1 MRGLTDGDIAK
12 RFSLDNPWWRSG
24 AVPTDLLFSRRRLNF
39 TPFFNLLKDPD
50 IRRAVVLMGPRRVGK
65 TVLIRQAIDQLLKD
79 GAPAGDILYL
89 SLDTPVYTGLG
100 LEKLLRL
107 WLGDDGLEE
116 RKPRWV
122 FFDEVQ
128 YLRDWERHLKSLV
141 DVLPHIRFAVS
152 GSAAA
157 ALRMKST
164 ESGAGRFTDFLLPPL
179 SFAEYLD
186 FINVEKPAKVEIEEL
201 NKHFFDYINFGGF
214 PEVVLSP
221 KIQDNME
228 RFVREDILDK
238 VLLRDLPSL
247 YGIDSTQD
255 LNRLF
260 SVLAYNS
267 GEEISYDTLSQTAGM
282 AKNTLRKYIDYL
294 EAAFLII
301 RLPRIDQNAKR
312 FKRETHFKVYLT
324 NPCIRAALFGPVGPD
339 DPLAGAMVETAFA
352 AQLRHLVTF
361 ENFCYARW
369 KDGEVDF
376 VRLDPVTQKPI
387 TAIEIKWSDRYA
399 ERPEELKHLNGFC
412 EKNNVN
418 GLFTTITTDTIDSW
432 QNSLLCYVFSLLPGL
447 DPALSL
453 NARHFQMRD
462 STKELF
468 KLISS
473 VSGKPG
479 AG

>member
-24 AVPTDLLFSRRRLNF
+24 AVPADLLFSRRRLNF

-79 GAPAGDILYL
+79 GAPAEDILYL

-179 SFAEYLD
+179 SFAEYLH
-186 FINVEKPAKVEIEEL
+186 FIDVKMTDKVEIEEL
-201 NKHFFDYINFGGF
+201 NRHFFDYINFGGF

-324 NPCIRAALFGPVGPD
+324 NPCIRAALFGPVGQD

-352 AQLRHLVTF
+352 AQLRHLANF
-361 ENFCYARW
+361 EDFCYARW

-376 VRLDPVTQKPI
+376 VLLDPVTQKPKR
-387 TAIEIKWSDRYA
+387 AIEIKWSDRYVV
-399 ERPEELKHLNGFC
+399 RPEELNKFHEFC
-412 EKNNVN
+412 DKNNIK
-418 GLFTTITTDTIDSW
+418 GMFTTKTIDMIGSW
-432 QNSLLCYVFSLLPGL
+432 PNSMLCFVFSALPCV

-453 NARHFQMRD
+453 NAKHFTIREETEAIFD
-462 STKELF
+462 SIL
-468 KLISS
+468 SQ
-473 VSGKPG
+473 SGQ
-479 AG
+479 